1 MAKKKKAPK
10 AIPQAAPPA
19 EPQTAPGPSQE
30 TYTLS
35 DLEQVKVLAQPLRIR
50 LLESFCQER
59 TTKQVADLLGE
70 KPTRLY
76 HHVEALE
83 RVGLIRQTKTRP
95 NRGTV
100 EKYFQAVARTFRA
113 DSALFSANPSDE
125 ENQALLSVVDTLLDT
140 TAGELRE
147 LMGSGG
153 GATLEEEGLLSMV
166 EIRATSAEIIEVR
179 DRLEEL
185 LRGLAQVGDEGRS
198 EDPPEDPPEEAAGAQ
213 RRFRLMVALF
223 PLDRQEK
230 NPSSS

>member
-1 MAKKKKAPK
+1 MAKKKKKDP
-10 AIPQAAPPA
+10 
-19 EPQTAPGPSQE
+19 ETAPGPSQE

-50 LLESFCQER
+50 LLENFCQER

-113 DSALFSANPSDE
+113 DSALFSANSSDE
-125 ENQALLSVVDTLLDT
+125 DVQALQSVVDTLMDT
-140 TAGELRE
+140 TAGELRQ
-147 LMGSGG
+147 LVGSGS
-153 GATLEEEGLLSMV
+153 GAALEEEGLLSMV
-166 EIRATSAEIIEVR
+166 EIRATSAEITEIR
-179 DRLEEL
+179 DRLEGL
-185 LRGLAQVGDEGRS
+185 IRGLGQVGDEDR
-198 EDPPEDPPEEAAGAQ
+198 PEDSAEEAGGVE
-213 RRFRLMVALF
+213 RRFRLMLALF
-223 PLDRQEK
+223 PLDSQPEP
-230 NPSSS
+230 PSSS